1 MELDRRTLDKIL
13 SLDDRSLSELTEKIA
28 QVAGAD
34 AKKTE
39 ELLKNLDF
47 VRSTLSSIT
56 VSDAE
61 KLLNAAGKDKSEQ
74 ILSILNGRGI

>member
-1 MELDRRTLDKIL
+1 MELDRKTLDRIL

-28 QVAGAD
+28 DAAGAD

-47 VRSTLSSIT
+47 VRNTLSEIS
-56 VSDAE
+56 VRDAE
-61 KLLNAAGKDKSEQ
+61 KLLNAAGKEKSEQ
-74 ILSILNGRGI
+74 ILTILKNKGL